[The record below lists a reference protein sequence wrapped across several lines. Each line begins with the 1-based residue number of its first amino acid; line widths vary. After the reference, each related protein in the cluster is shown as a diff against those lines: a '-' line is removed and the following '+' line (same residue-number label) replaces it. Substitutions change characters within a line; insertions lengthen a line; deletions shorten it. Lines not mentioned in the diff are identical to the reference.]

1 MGSKWVRRP
10 LTVVGVS
17 VLAALLVVA
26 APVWVPGCAL
36 YDLLGRRPRLPTVR
50 LVFFALLWSWLEVV
64 AVAAAVV
71 LWVTG
76 QGRNRDAHYALQ
88 RWWSARIIGALR
100 VSVGLR
106 VDVDVPEDWGSG
118 PYVALC
124 RHASLG
130 DAIMSCWVLSTAG
143 GLKPRYVLKKE
154 LKTIPTLDIF
164 GHRLPNYF
172 VDRAS
177 ANVSAELTGIEQMA
191 AGLDGRQVAVIFP
204 EGSRVSGTKRTRE
217 LERLGTRNP
226 ARAARLAT
234 LRHLLPPKSAGAA
247 ALLSSVPG
255 ADVLVMWH
263 TGFDGLDT
271 FRGILERLRDGRPR
285 ARMVVTRWRR
295 DDVDMAGSFSE
306 WLDERWLEMDEMVA
320 RVVGGLASAKSP
332 VK

>member
-10 LTVVGVS
+10 VTVFGVS
-17 VLAALLVVA
+17 VLAVALVVLL
-26 APVWVPGCAL
+26 PVWVVGCAV
-36 YDLLGRRPRLPTVR
+36 YDLLGRRPRLPTAR
-50 LVFFALLWSWLEVV
+50 LVLFALLWAWLEVI
-64 AVAAAVV
+64 AVV
-71 LWVTG
+71 SATALWATG
-76 QGRNRDAHYALQ
+76 RGKNHDAHYSLQ
-88 RWWSARIIGALR
+88 RWWSARIIDALR
-100 VSVGLR
+100 LAVGLR
-106 VDVDVPEDWGSG
+106 VDVEVPSDWGQG

-130 DAIMSCWVLSTAG
+130 DAIMSCWVLSTTG

-154 LKTIPTLDIF
+154 LKNVPTLDIF

-177 ANVSAELTGIEQMA
+177 SNVGAELTGIEQMA
-191 AGLDGRQVAVIFP
+191 AGLDGKQVAVIFP
-204 EGSRVSGTKRTRE
+204 EGSRVSPTKRDKE
-217 LERLGTRNP
+217 LARLRTRNP
-226 ARAARLAT
+226 VRAARMET
-234 LRHLLPPKSAGAA
+234 LRNLLPPKSAGAA

-295 DDVDMAGSFSE
+295 DEVDRAGAFAE
-306 WLDERWLEMDEMVA
+306 WLDERWLEMDDMVA
-320 RVVGGLASAKSP
+320 RALGAVATTT
-332 VK
+332 